1 MYATGNDP
9 MSSVH
14 WFTFAEI
21 SVAIAIAPL
30 PLAAKMV
37 AMMNSG
43 ASDASGASHWTSR
56 NRSIPSCAPAPI
68 DERGCASA
76 RSEAQGR
83 A

>member
-9 MSSVH
+9 MSRVH

-43 ASDASGASHWTSR
+43 ASDASGAATGPAGNDRYRAACRH
-56 NRSIPSCAPAPI
+56 RS
-68 DERGCASA
+68 GC
-76 RSEAQGR
+76 RQTVLR
-83 A
+83 T